1 MRHYWLM
8 YQIALSRIFLK
19 PVWYPNSLKKNG
31 PPQCR
36 IYTLGQLSKLYVL
49 IRLEETNKKESR
61 EDITF
66 SHWFHSVIRFSN
78 QEAFPFLYAFIIPL
92 AVMVNYGDIQFPER
106 IMVARRS
113 EMSAEWKVRFAIK
126 YQGRIQDFKL
136 GGAHFKKLRRAEGGA
151 KIVGV
156 FRV

>member
-1 MRHYWLM
+1 
-8 YQIALSRIFLK
+8 
-19 PVWYPNSLKKNG
+19 
-31 PPQCR
+31 
-36 IYTLGQLSKLYVL
+36 
-49 IRLEETNKKESR
+49 
-61 EDITF
+61 
-66 SHWFHSVIRFSN
+66 
-78 QEAFPFLYAFIIPL
+78 
-92 AVMVNYGDIQFPER
+92 MVNYGDLQFAER

-156 FRV
+156 FRVKNHHFTQKNHIF